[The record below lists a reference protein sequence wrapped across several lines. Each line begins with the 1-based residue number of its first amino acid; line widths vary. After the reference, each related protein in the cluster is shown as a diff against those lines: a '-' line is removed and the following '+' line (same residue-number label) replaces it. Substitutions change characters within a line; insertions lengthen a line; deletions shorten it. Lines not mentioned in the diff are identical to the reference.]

1 MVEGDK
7 ASWMRELFSERDERG
22 RFGIPNDL
30 RKRHIPTCGFKSH
43 YLHDHLVDITKKVKI
58 RGRKNEKNR
67 RRNERTLQSY
77 TNCIKGSF

>member
-30 RKRHIPTCGFKSH
+30 ERKRHIPTCEFESH
-43 YLHDHLVDITKKVKI
+43 YLHDQFVDITKKVKL
-58 RGRKNEKNR
+58 GEK
-67 RRNERTLQSY
+67 
-77 TNCIKGSF
+77 K